1 MFDLAKVPGINVKE
15 IKSLDNAKWAVQEFC
30 KIKSMQP
37 LWTLLHVPNISHELK
52 DAINDLIYIFE
63 QENPSVDKIK
73 AVYKKLKL
81 DNVPLNIILTDMNNY
96 QIGFRAFVN
105 SIEEAPIRPEWW
117 DEMLD
122 TINTLQSEIAFRQE
136 TTVRQKIV
144 AFYIKKTAP
153 QSSAN
158 PVPPVVVNTTAS
170 TTQNNISK
178 ISEAKNKIKSINM
191 PNMFWQKLALDL
203 LDEHP
208 ELADYFANLNI

>member
-1 MFDLAKVPGINVKE
+1 
-15 IKSLDNAKWAVQEFC
+15 
-30 KIKSMQP
+30 
-37 LWTLLHVPNISHELK
+37 
-52 DAINDLIYIFE
+52 
-63 QENPSVDKIK
+63 
-73 AVYKKLKL
+73 
-81 DNVPLNIILTDMNNY
+81 MNNY

>member
-1 MFDLAKVPGINVKE
+1 
-15 IKSLDNAKWAVQEFC
+15 
-30 KIKSMQP
+30 
-37 LWTLLHVPNISHELK
+37 
-52 DAINDLIYIFE
+52 
-63 QENPSVDKIK
+63 
-73 AVYKKLKL
+73 
-81 DNVPLNIILTDMNNY
+81 MNNY

-105 SIEEAPIRPEWW
+105 GIEEAPIKPEWW

-144 AFYIKKTAP
+144 AFYIKKTTP
-153 QSSAN
+153 QSAN
-158 PVPPVVVNTTAS
+158 PVPPVVPVNTTAS
-170 TTQNNISK
+170 TTQNSTSR